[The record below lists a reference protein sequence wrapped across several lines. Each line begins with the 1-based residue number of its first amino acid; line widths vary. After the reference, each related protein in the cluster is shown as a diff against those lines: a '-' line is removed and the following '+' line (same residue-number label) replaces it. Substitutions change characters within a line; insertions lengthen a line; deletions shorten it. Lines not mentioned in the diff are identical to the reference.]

1 MKFLRYNVGMK
12 NLVLAS
18 ASPRRKALLERAGVK
33 FTIKKS
39 NFEESNGSASADETA
54 RANAFGK
61 ASGVVCAEDEVILG
75 ADTVVALDGEIFGKP
90 ATRDEAFSMLKKLSG
105 RVHSV
110 ITGVA
115 LVSREKSVVNS
126 CLTRVSFANLTD
138 EQIFSYIDE
147 FKPFDKA
154 GAYGI
159 QELPTFFETEI
170 EGSFD
175 NVVGLP
181 VELVLQM
188 LNDF

>member
-1 MKFLRYNVGMK
+1 MK

-39 NFEESNGSASADETA
+39 NFEESNGAASADEIA

-61 ASGVVCAEDEVILG
+61 ASGVVCAENELILG

-90 ATRDEAFSMLKKLSG
+90 ATREEAFSMLKKLSG

-138 EQIFSYIDE
+138 EQILSYIDE